1 MATGARSIA
10 GRCSTSGQLLRR
22 VRERHG
28 VPGGGEYKRKAG
40 GWPPASPSLVGGVY
54 RLPPVVF
61 AIQAPPGR
69 DRFLGALE
77 IQRAWSLISLFVG
90 AAQSLVRR

>member
-1 MATGARSIA
+1 
-10 GRCSTSGQLLRR
+10 
-22 VRERHG
+22 
-28 VPGGGEYKRKAG
+28 
-40 GWPPASPSLVGGVY
+40 VGGVY

-61 AIQAPPGR
+61 AIKAPPGR

-77 IQRAWSLISLFVG
+77 LQRAWSLISLFVG